1 LEGLLQFYGL
11 EGTNSHNAMDDI
23 LATRSL
29 ASYCY
34 GRLSEKVDEQKAFI
48 GHKVMKD
55 IQRRM
60 MKNYYPL
67 YLHTFNKLYSREISE
82 ENTFIFEFQYIYD
95 RMRESNYIEEIKRF
109 DYMKA
114 LFDKVVIN
122 QDEDLY
128 FNQQLVNHIYEFR
141 TFNEADLYQNGII
154 NERLHI
160 MTIHKAKGL
169 EFDNVFIYNITNG
182 IFPHFKSTD
191 PSEDAKVLYVAMSR
205 ARKRVWITYRSVV
218 SSFLQD
224 DKVMHHFEEMNE
236 GKLQRLLKFEQTFVR
251 NDEDEE

>member
-1 LEGLLQFYGL
+1 
-11 EGTNSHNAMDDI
+11 
-23 LATRSL
+23 
-29 ASYCY
+29 
-34 GRLSEKVDEQKAFI
+34 
-48 GHKVMKD
+48 
-55 IQRRM
+55 
-60 MKNYYPL
+60 
-67 YLHTFNKLYSREISE
+67 
-82 ENTFIFEFQYIYD
+82 
-95 RMRESNYIEEIKRF
+95 
-109 DYMKA
+109 
-114 LFDKVVIN
+114 
-122 QDEDLY
+122 
-128 FNQQLVNHIYEFR
+128 
-141 TFNEADLYQNGII
+141 
-154 NERLHI
+154 

-218 SSFLQD
+218 SSFLQN